1 MPNLQKLLCNFVKK
15 LKKEDR
21 GKNNTENFSDNNAK
35 TIN

>member
-1 MPNLQKLLCNFVKK
+1 MSNSQKLLCNVKK

-21 GKNNTENFSDNNAK
+21 RKNNTENFSDNNAK